1 MSQTLVCAF
10 KNLIKQP
17 TCYKNPVNST
27 CIDMF
32 LTNALRNFQSICVL
46 ETRLSDF
53 HFMTLTLMV
62 KSFKKLQP
70 RIINYRL
77 YKNLLIKWV
86 NKSRFCQNDKGFE
99 KICNISMKVLNKH
112 APQKKKIVRD
122 NQMPF
127 MTKHLSKEK
136 LKRSRLRYRFL
147 INKSLENWMPYTQ
160 QRNYCVSLLRKTLV
174 RYYANLNE
182 KKMLDNKQ
190 FWKVVNPFVQIN
202 KFVEIK
208 QT

>member
-1 MSQTLVCAF
+1 M
-10 KNLIKQP
+10 I
-17 TCYKNPVNST
+17 
-27 CIDMF
+27 
-32 LTNALRNFQSICVL
+32 
-46 ETRLSDF
+46 
-53 HFMTLTLMV
+53 
-62 KSFKKLQP
+62 KSFKKLQT

-77 YKNLLIKWV
+77 YKNLFIKWV

-99 KICNISMKVLNKH
+99 KISNISTKVLNKH
-112 APQKKKIVRD
+112 APQKKKFVRD

-127 MTKHLSKEK
+127 MTKNISKEK

-147 INKSLENWMPYTQ
+147 KNKSLENWMPYTQ
-160 QRNYCVSLLRKTLV
+160 QRNYCVSLVRKTLV